1 MTADLLP
8 AVPQGFLV
16 TADLLRASYHL
27 QFRKGPSDG
36 TPATSSSAAMTAVDF
51 TYTQLCSRSV
61 SKTQVASSSKL
72 PFPAPLRFT
81 LQRTTSCSRQDLNN
95 LFTLH
100 YAANHNRQVPTAPLS
115 ACGCSNP
122 WRRKWLLWTV
132 NQRVSHSI
140 LKVSFTPDNHHQVD
154 FPWRNWI
161 AWKLWLI
168 DLVPTRA
175 RVL

>member
-1 MTADLLP
+1 MTANLLPAVPQGFLVTADLLP

-16 TADLLRASYHL
+16 TADLLRASYHLQFRKGPSDGTPSYHL

-122 WRRKWLLWTV
+122 WRRK
-132 NQRVSHSI
+132 
-140 LKVSFTPDNHHQVD
+140 
-154 FPWRNWI
+154 
-161 AWKLWLI
+161 
-168 DLVPTRA
+168 
-175 RVL
+175 